1 MSTPGS
7 DLRGLAD
14 QVLVRQTP
22 AQLAE
27 TAADLIA
34 RAAASA
40 AGARGSF
47 AIALTG
53 GRTPRPLYEAL
64 SGPAWRDS
72 IRWEAWR
79 VYFGDERACPPDDA
93 ASNYHMA
100 RTTLLDHVPID
111 PKHVHRMPADAAD
124 LDAAARTYEAVL
136 VRDLPRGPGNA
147 PRLDCVLL
155 GLGENGHTASLF
167 PGTPALAVA
176 DRFVTRGRADYAPYD
191 RLTLTFSTLNA
202 AALVAFMVTGASKQA
217 ALRATAAGET
227 PASCVRPRD
236 GALVWLLD
244 SEAARTR

>member
-1 MSTPGS
+1 MGRGPAHRAADVRSDARRAVQPGRRARRPTVGPAPTVSTPGS

-124 LDAAARTYEAVL
+124 LD
-136 VRDLPRGPGNA
+136 
-147 PRLDCVLL
+147 
-155 GLGENGHTASLF
+155 
-167 PGTPALAVA
+167 
-176 DRFVTRGRADYAPYD
+176 
-191 RLTLTFSTLNA
+191 
-202 AALVAFMVTGASKQA
+202 
-217 ALRATAAGET
+217 
-227 PASCVRPRD
+227 
-236 GALVWLLD
+236 
-244 SEAARTR
+244 